1 MHSKSLDL
9 FTTYHLNIMK
19 ILMLIFGV
27 VSSDGHLEFI
37 KIPISNQIKDITCEK
52 AIESNRKWQLN
63 PNYTEGNGEVWGF
76 YVYKNKPVVLH
87 YCTEKGVDGE

>member
-1 MHSKSLDL
+1 
-9 FTTYHLNIMK
+9 MK

-27 VSSDGHLEFI
+27 VSSDGHLELI
-37 KIPISNQIKDITCEK
+37 KIPITNEIKNISCEK
-52 AIESNRKWQLN
+52 AIENNSKCQLN

>member
-1 MHSKSLDL
+1 
-9 FTTYHLNIMK
+9 MK

-27 VSSDGHLEFI
+27 VSSDGHLELI
-37 KIPISNQIKDITCEK
+37 KIPITNEIKNISCEK
-52 AIESNRKWQLN
+52 AIENNRKWQLN